1 MIFGHWIVC
10 TIFFFFYR
18 ASTSTTSTTWHF
30 LQILRRHR
38 RCWLCCCQLHLP
50 LQRSKFNVNKFVFIF
65 LEFDKMKRNLFHY
78 FRGESAFHAMKASCG
93 WAKFPMLHRIPA
105 LNPDIPITF
114 IYGARSWIDRFPG
127 QTIKEMR
134 NGSAVDIHV
143 PPLILIFVINC
154 DFLN

>member
-1 MIFGHWIVC
+1 
-10 TIFFFFYR
+10 
-18 ASTSTTSTTWHF
+18 
-30 LQILRRHR
+30 
-38 RCWLCCCQLHLP
+38 
-50 LQRSKFNVNKFVFIF
+50 
-65 LEFDKMKRNLFHY
+65 MKRNLFHY
-78 FRGESAFHAMKASCG
+78 FRGESAFHAMMASFG